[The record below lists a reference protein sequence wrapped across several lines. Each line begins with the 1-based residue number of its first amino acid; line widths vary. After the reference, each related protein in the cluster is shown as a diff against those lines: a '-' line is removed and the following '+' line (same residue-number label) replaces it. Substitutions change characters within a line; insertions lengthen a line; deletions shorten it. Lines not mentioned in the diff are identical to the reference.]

1 MTTTFTMINDGAE
14 LSESEQLT
22 QQSVDAMEDFEVV
35 EEQSVDYS
43 QLDKN
48 GFVNLLEN
56 QLAIAKNENAKPGDF
71 KRVDEVL
78 KEAKVFFDQIK
89 KSEREE
95 ALQRFVAENDSED
108 GFEFKPDDLTQRFE
122 TLYRQIK
129 DIKNHYF
136 QDLEKSKDK
145 NFALKTQLL
154 QRLRELVDADEVNT
168 KNPGTSWQ
176 EFKKIQD
183 EWKAAGNIASPHNS
197 TLWATYHALID
208 RYYSNRNIYFE
219 LKELDRKKNL
229 QLKAELVEKVEAIAE
244 NLKEKSL
251 GKAALEEA
259 NSLFEEYKHIGPGP
273 KAEQELLWQR
283 MKTALDSLYDARRA
297 QSEEQKQVLAQNYE
311 VKSKIYETLVPYT
324 SFNSNSINEWNDKTK
339 EVVALQEQWV
349 SAKGQML
356 REEGRELSKKFWAA
370 LKTFFHNK
378 GEFFRQLEAKRE
390 QNLKLKTELCEA
402 VEAILATGEDNSS
415 NTDKVIAL
423 QKQWKQIG
431 QVPEKFKDSIFDRF
445 KKACD
450 AYFDRKRA
458 KNSEVEKEF
467 VENLAKKQAICA
479 KIEAGA
485 KPGEANLNDLNAF
498 KSEWSSV
505 GFVPKKD
512 MQGINKRYIDAVNS
526 YVSAIGKLSTKEK
539 EQVILENEVAMATD
553 GESIRSLQRKE
564 GDIRRKM
571 TQIENDLTI
580 WQNNIEFFGRS
591 KNGEKVRA
599 EFEKK
604 IIVAQKQLADLKHQL
619 KILREAL

>member
-22 QQSVDAMEDFEVV
+22 QQSVAAMEELDVV
-35 EEQSVDYS
+35 EEQSVDYT
-43 QLDKN
+43 QLDKK

-56 QLAIAKNENAKPGDF
+56 QLVIAKSEGAKPADF
-71 KRVDEVL
+71 KRTDEIL
-78 KEAKVFFDQIK
+78 KEVKVFFDQIK
-89 KSEREE
+89 KTERDE
-95 ALQRFVAENDSED
+95 AEQRYIAETGSDE
-108 GFEFKPDDLTQRFE
+108 GFEFKPDDLSQRFDS
-122 TLYRQIK
+122 LYRQIK
-129 DIKNHYF
+129 DVKNHYF

-145 NFALKTQLL
+145 NFTVKTQLL
-154 QRLRELVDADEVNT
+154 QRLRELVDADEANSM
-168 KNPGTSWQ
+168 NPATSWQ

-183 EWKAAGNIASPHNS
+183 EWKSAGNIASPHNS
-197 TLWATYHALID
+197 TLWATFHALID

-229 QLKAELVEKVEAIAE
+229 QLKGELVEKVEALA
-244 NLKEKSL
+244 KSL
-251 GKAALEEA
+251 EGKALSRGVLEEA
-259 NSLFEEYKHIGPGP
+259 NAHFEEYKHIGPGP

-283 MKTALDSLYDARRA
+283 MKSALDVLYDARRA
-297 QSEEQKQVLAQNYE
+297 QTEDQKQLLSQNYE
-311 VKSKIYETLVPYT
+311 IKSKIYEALVPFTAFT
-324 SFNSNSINEWNDKTK
+324 SSSINEWNEKTK

-349 SAKGQML
+349 NAKGQML
-356 REEGRELSKKFWAA
+356 RDEGRELSKKFWAT

-402 VEAILATGEDNSS
+402 VEGILAAGEDSSS

-467 VENLAKKQAICA
+467 VENLTKKQALCE
-479 KIEAGA
+479 KIESGA
-485 KPGEANLNDLNAF
+485 KAGEASLSDLNAF
-498 KSEWSSV
+498 NSQWAGI

-512 MQGINKRYIDAVNS
+512 MQAINKRYIDAVNA
-526 YVSAIGKLSTKEK
+526 YVSAIGKLSSKER
-539 EQVILENEVAMATD
+539 EQVILENEVSMVAD
-553 GESIRSLQRKE
+553 GESSRSLQRKE
-564 GDIRRKM
+564 MDIRRRM

-599 EFEKK
+599 EFVKK
-604 IIVAQKQLADLKHQL
+604 IEVAQKQLADFKHQL
-619 KILREAL
+619 KIIREAL

>member
-1 MTTTFTMINDGAE
+1 MINDGAE

-22 QQSVDAMEDFEVV
+22 QESVAAIEELEVA
-35 EEQSVDYS
+35 EEQAVDYS
-43 QLDKN
+43 QLDKKDL
-48 GFVNLLEN
+48 VSLMEN
-56 QLAIAKNENAKPGDF
+56 QLALAKSENAKPADF
-71 KRVDEVL
+71 KRTDELL
-78 KEAKVFFDQIK
+78 KEVKIFFDQIK
-89 KSEREE
+89 KTEREE
-95 ALQRFVAENDSED
+95 AERRYLAENGSDE
-108 GFEFKPDDLTQRFE
+108 GFDYKPDELTQRFE
-122 TLYRQIK
+122 SLYRQIK
-129 DIKNHYF
+129 DVKNHYF

-145 NFALKTQLL
+145 NFAVKTQLL
-154 QRLRELVDADEVNT
+154 QRLRELVDADESNA

-197 TLWATYHALID
+197 TLWATFHALID
-208 RYYSNRNIYFE
+208 RYYSNRNIYYE

-229 QLKAELVEKVEAIAE
+229 QLKAELVEKVEALAQ
-244 NLKEKSL
+244 SL
-251 GKAALEEA
+251 EGRPLTRAILEEA
-259 NSLFEEYKHIGPGP
+259 NAHFDEYKHIGPGP
-273 KAEQELLWQR
+273 KAEQEVLWQR
-283 MKTALDSLYDARRA
+283 MKVALDTLHDARRA
-297 QSEEQKQVLAQNYE
+297 QTEDQKQVLSRNYE
-311 VKSKIYETLVPYT
+311 IKSKIYEVLVPFTAFT
-324 SFNSNSINEWNDKTK
+324 SSSINEWNEKTK

-349 SAKGQML
+349 NAKGQML
-356 REEGRELSKKFWAA
+356 RDEGRELSKKFWAT

-378 GEFFRQLEAKRE
+378 GEFFRQLESKRE

-402 VEAILATGEDNSS
+402 VEAILETGEDSAA

-431 QVPEKFKDSIFDRF
+431 QVPEKFKDTIFDRF

-467 VENLAKKQAICA
+467 VDNLAKKQAICE

-485 KPGEANLNDLNAF
+485 KPGDANLKELNAF
-498 KSEWSSV
+498 KTEWSSI

-512 MQGINKRYIDAVNS
+512 MQAINKRYIDAVNA
-526 YVSAIGKLSTKEK
+526 YVSAIGKLSSKER

-553 GESIRSLQRKE
+553 GESVRNLQRKE
-564 GDIRRKM
+564 TDIRRRM

-599 EFEKK
+599 EFVKK
-604 IIVAQKQLADLKHQL
+604 IEAAQKQLADLKHQL
-619 KILREAL
+619 KIVREAL